1 MKIIML
7 GPPGSG
13 KGTYSKKLSPLL
25 GVPHI
30 STGDIFREH
39 IKNRTEI
46 GMKVKDNIDAGKLVA
61 DDIVMDVVK
70 ERLSREDAKKGFIF
84 DGFPRTIVQAQE
96 FDKLLKVDVVINL
109 NVPEEIVIKRLS
121 SRRQCRKCGA
131 IFNVLTLK
139 PKTEGICDKCGSELY
154 QRDDDKE
161 DVIRSRL
168 EVYRK
173 QTQPLIDYY
182 KDKGLILDIVNNK
195 LDTPPEEVLEKIM
208 EELKKYG

>member
-139 PKTEGICDKCGSELY
+139 PKTEGICDKCGGELY

>member
-182 KDKGLILDIVNNK
+182 KGKGLILDIVNNK